1 MYKLQT
7 ANTGLGW
14 SWRASESRE
23 DLREGGSSAD
33 VSEGY
38 GDPRE
43 GVAGVSG
50 AWEEREGST
59 GGSKGWEGTASVS
72 MGSKGLAFVSATI
85 ADLFEILPRV

>member
-1 MYKLQT
+1 M
-7 ANTGLGW
+7 
-14 SWRASESRE
+14 
-23 DLREGGSSAD
+23 
-33 VSEGY
+33 SEGY

-59 GGSKGWEGTASVS
+59 GGSKGTASAS
-72 MGSKGLAFVSATI
+72 TGSKGLAFVSATI